1 LYKVLVEKPEG
12 KGTLER
18 YRRRWEGNIMS
29 WSWKNSVGGHGLD
42 SLAQN
47 KAKRRTVLNAVIDA
61 WIPRNAGVS

>member
-1 LYKVLVEKPEG
+1 MEKPEG

-29 WSWKNSVGGHGLD
+29 RSWKNSVGGHGLD

-47 KAKRRTVLNAVIDA
+47 KAKRRAVLNAVIDA